1 MDTRK
6 ALLLW
11 LPFTSSSHKERLLLS
26 ARQTFFQRFL
36 CFDFAKSIHLAKF
49 AFNFFNIN
57 RRVFQFLKKLFNIFI
72 LHQTTTRLTHQFF
85 FSLLF
90 NIFIL
95 HQTTTWKPM
104 GLQTSELFNIFILHQ
119 TTTFRSASG
128 NRLRCLISL
137 FYIKP
142 QLLLLYRLLLLCC
155 LISLFYI
162 KPQPNQWCF
171 VADRRCLISL
181 FYIKPQQI
189 LIVICASLVV

>member
-95 HQTTTWKPM
+95 HQTTTLSSS
-104 GLQTSELFNIFILHQ
+104 GYY
-119 TTTFRSASG
+119 FRS
-128 NRLRCLISL
+128 
-137 FYIKP
+137 
-142 QLLLLYRLLLLCC
+142 C

-162 KPQPNQWCF
+162 KPQPVGDIGFSPC
-171 VADRRCLISL
+171 
-181 FYIKPQQI
+181 
-189 LIVICASLVV
+189 VV